1 MIPPSLLHRHR
12 GGLILTLG
20 LLSFVLCFPIGPA
33 CGIIA
38 WILGTQDLRAMRAG
52 TMDPAGRG
60 STEAGRILG
69 LVGTLLVVVLAMIW
83 CVFLVLGMAAASAV
97 R

>member
-1 MIPPSLLHRHR
+1 MTPPSPLHRHR

-20 LLSFVLCFPIGPA
+20 LLSFVLCFPLGPA
-33 CGIIA
+33 SGVLA
-38 WILGTQDLRAMRAG
+38 WILGTQDLRAMRRG

-60 STEAGRILG
+60 STETGRILG
-69 LVGTLLVVVLAMIW
+69 LIGTLLVLVLAMIW
-83 CVFLVLGMAAASAV
+83 CVFLVMGMVAASAA